1 MEAYVMFHT
10 PKRRTI
16 YTEVLKKRR
25 DIIKENEIT
34 DLFFTIG
41 HTHVKNA

>member
-1 MEAYVMFHT
+1 MFHT

-34 DLFFTIG
+34 DLFFTIRN
-41 HTHVKNA
+41 THVKNA

>member
-1 MEAYVMFHT
+1 MFHT

-25 DIIKENEIT
+25 DIIKGNEIT

-41 HTHVKNA
+41 NMHVKNA